1 MKIAKL
7 FLLGLAVILFSCGKD
22 DDPAPTADGLIGAWS
37 ITALEYGG
45 STITT
50 VSGITITSDFT
61 GVGKDMN
68 MTVTF
73 NQNPNTV
80 TSQGSYTIAL
90 TTVTL
95 GQSLTEDVMFNG
107 FFGDGTWVLKD
118 KTLTVTS
125 AGVAQEATIISQTS
139 TKLVIA
145 IDTEQTQ
152 DLGGA
157 GSIVTKVKGS
167 YTLTKK

>member
-1 MKIAKL
+1 
-7 FLLGLAVILFSCGKD
+7 
-22 DDPAPTADGLIGAWS
+22 
-37 ITALEYGG
+37 
-45 STITT
+45 
-50 VSGITITSDFT
+50 
-61 GVGKDMN
+61 
-68 MTVTF
+68 VTF
-73 NQNPNTV
+73 NQNPNKV

-95 GQSLTEDVMFNG
+95 GQSLTEDVTFTD
-107 FFGDGTWVLKD
+107 FFGDGTWALNG
-118 KTLTVTS
+118 KTLTVTN
-125 AGVAQEATIISQTS
+125 AGVAQEATIVSQTS

>member
-1 MKIAKL
+1 
-7 FLLGLAVILFSCGKD
+7 
-22 DDPAPTADGLIGAWS
+22 
-37 ITALEYGG
+37 
-45 STITT
+45 
-50 VSGITITSDFT
+50 
-61 GVGKDMN
+61 

-90 TTVTL
+90 TTITL
-95 GQSLTEDVMFNG
+95 GQSITEDVMFNG